1 MWEFASAFAAWMTET
16 DWQELNA
23 ASIILRILLSIGVG
37 GVIGLERGIKNQ
49 PAGFRTY
56 MLVCLGASLVM
67 MTNQYICDTFGG
79 GDPSRLGAQVI
90 SGIGFL
96 GAGTILVTNGSR
108 IRGLTTAAG
117 LWTAACVGLAIGVGF
132 YQGAIAAGMTI
143 WMIMTFFQRVDHRLR
158 ARSRYIRLCIRFAS
172 GDGVN
177 RFLNQCGQM
186 NLKVTDMQMAREKGG
201 GKGAVT
207 VVCTAES
214 RERCRH
220 MDVIGQLSQVEGLRH
235 IEEM

>member
-1 MWEFASAFAAWMTET
+1 MGEFVSAFAAFAAEM
-16 DWQELNA
+16 DWQELNTG
-23 ASIILRILLSIGVG
+23 SIILRILLSIGVG

-117 LWTAACVGLAIGVGF
+117 LWTAA
-132 YQGAIAAGMTI
+132 
-143 WMIMTFFQRVDHRLR
+143 
-158 ARSRYIRLCIRFAS
+158 
-172 GDGVN
+172 
-177 RFLNQCGQM
+177 
-186 NLKVTDMQMAREKGG
+186 
-201 GKGAVT
+201 
-207 VVCTAES
+207 
-214 RERCRH
+214 
-220 MDVIGQLSQVEGLRH
+220 
-235 IEEM
+235 